1 MRFVFVIESGPV
13 ANQPPKD
20 MPLDPAPV
28 IASAIDSRTKKTTR
42 KAKKPRVKKIK
53 THRPRRESTKTIMAR
68 LYKTWSAIAHARAGE
83 KCEVCGAT
91 GKLDAHHVQPRQ
103 ICSGLRFDPH
113 NAVLLCPSHHKYG
126 HRSAHKGMLWFADWF
141 KTNRPDD
148 YEYVME
154 RLDFEIDC
162 KSRIALY
169 NVERDL
175 HDRYGDAIEPL
186 STFDVEWLERDG
198 ERRRGL
204 VQGYNARA
212 AETMLAWEQANVAE
226 RPMKGIISC
235 KEVRPPSREQI
246 DEWRKELWD
255 KGIMDE
261 NGNAINR
268 PEMPTCTD
276 EAKLAFVQSFEGAV
290 R

>member
-1 MRFVFVIESGPV
+1 
-13 ANQPPKD
+13 
-20 MPLDPAPV
+20 
-28 IASAIDSRTKKTTR
+28 
-42 KAKKPRVKKIK
+42 
-53 THRPRRESTKTIMAR
+53 
-68 LYKTWSAIAHARAGE
+68 
-83 KCEVCGAT
+83 
-91 GKLDAHHVQPRQ
+91 
-103 ICSGLRFDPH
+103 
-113 NAVLLCPSHHKYG
+113 
-126 HRSAHKGMLWFADWF
+126 MLWFADWF

-175 HDRYGDAIEPL
+175 HDGYGDAIEPL

-204 VQGYNARA
+204 VQGYNTRA

-246 DEWRKELWD
+246 DEWRKELIA
-255 KGIMDE
+255 KGLMDE
-261 NGNAINR
+261 NGNQIFHQQSPR
-268 PEMPTCTD
+268 YGDMS
-276 EAKLAFVQSFEGAV
+276 KIAFVQSFECAV

>member
-1 MRFVFVIESGPV
+1 MLLYASFRPHTAMDAV
-13 ANQPPKD
+13 
-20 MPLDPAPV
+20 PV
-28 IASAIDSRTKKTTR
+28 IAAALAERTKKTEPTR
-42 KAKKPRVKKIK
+42 KARKPRAKKIK
-53 THRPRRESTKTIMAR
+53 THRPRRESTKTITAR
-68 LYKTWSAIAHARAGE
+68 LYRTWAAIAHAFAND

-148 YEYVME
+148 YEYVMQN
-154 RLDFEIDC
+154 LDSELDC
-162 KSRIALY
+162 RDRIALY

-175 HDRYGDAIEPL
+175 HDRYGDAIAPL
-186 STFDVEWLERDG
+186 STFDIEWLGRDG

-212 AETMLAWEQANVAE
+212 AETMLAWEEANVAE
-226 RPMKGIISC
+226 RPLKGVISC
-235 KEVRPPSREQI
+235 KEARYPSREQI
-246 DEWRKELWD
+246 DEWRKDLIA
-255 KGIMDE
+255 KGLMNE
-261 NGNAINR
+261 NGDAINR
-268 PEMPTCTD
+268 PEMPTCMD